1 MNRRS
6 SSTQH
11 GLEKRGK
18 PIVLPLLALLIA
30 LGGWFADQGRRSEDK
45 SEAQGAVIARKLTHD
60 PVSAISGIDNGTAV
74 TCERHPLITHCFR
87 LTQERR

>member
-1 MNRRS
+1 MTRRS
-6 SSTQH
+6 RTAEH

-18 PIVLPLLALLIA
+18 PIVLPLLALVIA
-30 LGGWFADQGRRSEDK
+30 LGASFADRASPSVATSGSEFGSTD
-45 SEAQGAVIARKLTHD
+45 V

-87 LTQERR
+87 LTLERR